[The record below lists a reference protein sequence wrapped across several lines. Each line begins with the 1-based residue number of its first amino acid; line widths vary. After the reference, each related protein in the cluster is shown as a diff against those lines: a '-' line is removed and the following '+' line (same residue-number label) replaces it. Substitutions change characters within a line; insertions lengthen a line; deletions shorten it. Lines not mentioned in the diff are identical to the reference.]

1 MTHTFHYATH
11 QNFETKAVSD
21 PVLEAQHPLYLSV
34 FILPPVKTAEDISKF
49 FSFHSKTNKRSF
61 YAVLLSNVWPP
72 SDLSRV
78 PTNKAKP
85 REHSH
90 HHHRE
95 EVHFVDE
102 YGQPITMQAEGKKGR
117 GHRRRRSRC
126 AAECS
131 GPMERQWEALRAMM
145 EGDGGQ
151 ADGYSAG

>member
-1 MTHTFHYATH
+1 MQHAKTLKQKQYLTSCWRLNTHFTT
-11 QNFETKAVSD
+11 V
-21 PVLEAQHPLYLSV
+21 YLFSR
-34 FILPPVKTAEDISKF
+34 LSRLQRTSASF
-49 FSFHSKTNKRSF
+49 FPFHSKTNKQSF
-61 YAVLLSNVWPP
+61 YAVLPFNMWPL